1 MPYRWPASAAAAAGQ
16 DRLAGCLRLADG
28 LGGRIPLPFYVLSPA
43 GFALKRLGGSITALA
58 TPFRA
63 NGLDLDAFAR
73 LLDQQLIAGTQGLVV
88 AGSTGEAHALDPD
101 EFEALLTFA
110 VERVAGRV
118 PVIAGTGTANTRKTI
133 AATRR
138 AQACGADAAL
148 VVTPY
153 YVRPT
158 QAGLLRHFSEVA
170 EQGGLPVVL
179 YNVPSRT
186 GCDLLPATTA
196 KLAQHG
202 GIIAIKEARG
212 DAERVAEVIALK
224 STQFS
229 ILSGDD
235 PTCMRAMLAGADGVI
250 SVASNAA
257 PGPMRDLCDAARAG
271 NIDAASRIDQA
282 LTALYELTGVEPNP
296 IPVKWCLHL
305 LGLGDPE
312 PRLPLL
318 TLSSAHRERAARVM
332 ANLSGLARPSVDSE
346 ALGLLP
352 GAVQARHSDA
362 A

>member
-1 MPYRWPASAAAAAGQ
+1 LPYRWPASAIAARSLAVGAAVSRTPM
-16 DRLAGCLRLADG
+16 DLARAY
-28 LGGRIPLPFYVLSPA
+28 PYHFAFSPFA

-63 NGLDLDAFAR
+63 DGLDLEAFAR
-73 LLDQQLIAGTQGLVV
+73 LIDQQLAAGTQGLVV
-88 AGSTGEAHALDPD
+88 AGSTGEAHALEQP
-101 EFEALLTFA
+101 EFEQLLTCA
-110 VERVAGRV
+110 VDRIAGRV

-158 QAGLLRHFSEVA
+158 QEGLLRHFSEVA

-186 GCDLLPATTA
+186 GCDLLPSTAA

-202 GIIAIKEARG
+202 GIIGIKEARG
-212 DAERVAEVIALK
+212 DAERTAEVVALK

-229 ILSGDD
+229 VLSGDD
-235 PTCMRAMLAGADGVI
+235 PSCMRAMLAGADGVI

-257 PGPMRDLCDAARAG
+257 PGLMRGLCDAARAG
-271 NIDAASRIDQA
+271 NVEAASRIDQA
-282 LTALYELTGVEPNP
+282 LTALYELIGVEPNP
-296 IPVKWCLHL
+296 IPLKWCLHL
-305 LGLGDPE
+305 LGLGDPA

-318 TLSSAHRERAARVM
+318 TLSAAHRDRAARV
-332 ANLSGLARPSVDSE
+332 LAS
-346 ALGLLP
+346 LP
-352 GAVQARHSDA
+352 GTVQLRHSDA